1 MKNLLT
7 LITILFVPL
16 MSSANSPADHTPI
29 FSLIRY
35 MDLASV
41 TSSVIEHHAA
51 NEELYNMAVEEYNQY
66 KWSAA
71 RIKFNQYITDTHLAE
86 SDYVY
91 ASVLLIKSKLNSA
104 DYISAIRSIDY
115 LLHCVKMSE
124 KLKHDL
130 EWDKAICYL
139 AVNKVKAQKL
149 FSNIKSDDGSS
160 MQKEA
165 CAMVDLLR

>member
-1 MKNLLT
+1 
-7 LITILFVPL
+7 
-16 MSSANSPADHTPI
+16 
-29 FSLIRY
+29 

-41 TSSVIEHHAA
+41 TSSVIEHQAA
-51 NEELYNMAVEEYNQY
+51 NEELYSMAVEEYNQY
-66 KWSAA
+66 QWSSA
-71 RIKFNQYITDTHLAE
+71 RIKFNQYITDTNLAE

-91 ASVLLIKSKLNSA
+91 ASVLLIKSKLNSG

-115 LLHCVKMSE
+115 LLHCVEMSE
-124 KLKHDL
+124 KLKQDL

-139 AVNKVKAQKL
+139 AVNKEKAQKL
-149 FSNIKSDDGSS
+149 FSDIKSDDGSS